1 MRYGEL
7 MAAFAA
13 KVGLPEVET
22 GEGAVVIDFNG
33 IPVSF
38 VEDALS
44 DSLFLHALI
53 GEEPPFGDGALAK
66 EALKANAVLRER
78 AGAAL
83 CQDPE
88 TGKYAAVWS
97 MPLALLDAD
106 SLSAAVDGMV
116 ALAAEWRADGRVLPG
131 AERKRQ

>member
-13 KVGLPEVET
+13 KIGLPGVET
-22 GEGAVVIDFNG
+22 GEGAVVLDFGG

-38 VEDALS
+38 LEDTLS
-44 DSLFLHALI
+44 DSLLLHASI
-53 GEEPPFGDGALAK
+53 GEEPPFENGALAK

-83 CQDPE
+83 CQDPG
-88 TGKYAAVWS
+88 TGGYAAVRS

-106 SLSAAVDGMV
+106 SLSAAVDALV
-116 ALAAEWRADGRVLPG
+116 ALAAEWRAKLS
-131 AERKRQ
+131 